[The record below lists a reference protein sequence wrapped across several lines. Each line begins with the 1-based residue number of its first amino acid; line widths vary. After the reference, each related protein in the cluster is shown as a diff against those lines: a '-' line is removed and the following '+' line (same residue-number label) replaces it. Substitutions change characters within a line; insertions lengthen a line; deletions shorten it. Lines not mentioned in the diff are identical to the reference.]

1 MVARNFRQTFMKK
14 IEAVIQPFKLD
25 DVKEALSAIG
35 TQGLTVHEV
44 IGFFGRRERTEIYRG
59 QEYVID
65 FLPQVK
71 LEVIV
76 IDELAA
82 QVVQI
87 IEREARTGA
96 EFDGKIL
103 VLPIDEAVRIRTGER
118 GASAL

>member
-87 IEREARTGA
+87 IEREARSGA
-96 EFDGKIL
+96 KFDGKIL

>member
-14 IEAVIQPFKLD
+14 IEAFIQPFKLD

-44 IGFFGRRERTEIYRG
+44 IGFFGRRERTEIYRD

-76 IDELAA
+76 VDELAA
-82 QVVQI
+82 
-87 IEREARTGA
+87 
-96 EFDGKIL
+96 
-103 VLPIDEAVRIRTGER
+103 
-118 GASAL
+118 